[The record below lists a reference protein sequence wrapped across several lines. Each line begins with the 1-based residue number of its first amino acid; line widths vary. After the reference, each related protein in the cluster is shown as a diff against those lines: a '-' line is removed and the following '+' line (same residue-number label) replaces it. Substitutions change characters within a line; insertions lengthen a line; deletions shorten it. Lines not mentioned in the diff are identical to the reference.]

1 MHFNATGGEMS
12 CIHCQNLER
21 ALEARHSEYIVA
33 LDSAYYR
40 VSTKLVAYIRVELEN
55 TRNELEEHRSVCT
68 SAVTQPTPSQTVV
81 LPRFARQEELRA
93 ITSEQMSGFLL
104 AMIDTNGSS
113 RLGPASP
120 QTSFKQTT

>member
-1 MHFNATGGEMS
+1 MS
-12 CIHCQNLER
+12 CIRCQDLER

-55 TRNELEEHRSVCT
+55 ARNELEEHRSVCA
-68 SAVTQPTPSQTVV
+68 SVVTQPTPSQAVV
-81 LPRFARQEELRA
+81 LPRFAWQEELRA
-93 ITSEQMSGFLL
+93 ITSEPLSGFLL
-104 AMIDTNGSS
+104 AMIDINGSS
-113 RLGPASP
+113 RLGPAPP